1 MVVLVSQAWKYN
13 FLPNSYLFLFI
24 MDDTVSSFCSGHF
37 IYPSE
42 QLLKHSIFAQLTYM
56 DLKAPEVYAKV
67 IFLHSI
73 TYWCLQH

>member
-1 MVVLVSQAWKYN
+1 MEGKWYAITSDSKLGRFMVVLVSQAWKYN

-42 QLLKHSIFAQLTYM
+42 QLLKTLYFRSVNIYG
-56 DLKAPEVYAKV
+56 LK
-67 IFLHSI
+67 S
-73 TYWCLQH
+73 T